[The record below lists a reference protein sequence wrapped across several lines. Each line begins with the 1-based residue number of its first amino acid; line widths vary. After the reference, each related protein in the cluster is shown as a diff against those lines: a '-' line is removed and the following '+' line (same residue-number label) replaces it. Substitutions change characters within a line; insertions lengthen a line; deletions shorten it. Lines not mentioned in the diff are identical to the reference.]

1 MINYVND
8 PLEFVYNRGN
18 NNDKEI
24 FNSVLEK
31 IVSERVE
38 KIINEGFDVESADFL
53 QYVAEITWNLHHNK
67 LLNKP
72 ELNNLAKLLS
82 KAVRKEFDVDYKK
95 DERKFSHEHDTEFRT
110 ATYNAYTYIVR
121 KLSFMDYP
129 FGEDFWNKLLSD
141 KRTLLYASYPAELN
155 EEKRIKR
162 CVTHLS
168 SEAFSPID
176 KHEFSSRSYSA
187 QELYLSQMERFFELF
202 IGKAIENIQTKKQR
216 LFEIIDL
223 NAPKDEIE
231 NLKKLLKI

>member
-1 MINYVND
+1 MKVGDIEGTLDKEKLASWINDRYARHSKDGEFADNDIHRIPLCSYERGDMINYVND

-141 KRTLLYASYPAELN
+141 KRTLLYASY
-155 EEKRIKR
+155 
-162 CVTHLS
+162 
-168 SEAFSPID
+168 
-176 KHEFSSRSYSA
+176 
-187 QELYLSQMERFFELF
+187 
-202 IGKAIENIQTKKQR
+202 
-216 LFEIIDL
+216 
-223 NAPKDEIE
+223 
-231 NLKKLLKI
+231 